1 MTNDNRIV
9 AGIFHFHIWIFFT
22 GSSQTGGL
30 DWRNGDSNGFVSG
43 VGAPAYLSISGFEL
57 CLNKYTPNGA
67 AHSQF
72 CLPSKKPYNCNEQSW
87 NQLQNVFEGNCP
99 EGKSKRKVTNFKL
112 NLHFHI

>member
-1 MTNDNRIV
+1 MSGPFID
-9 AGIFHFHIWIFFT
+9 FFT
-22 GSSQTGGL
+22 FAAGSSQTGGL
-30 DWRNGDSNGFVSG
+30 DWRTGNSDGFVSG
-43 VGAPAYLSISGFEL
+43 VGAPAYLSVTGYEL
-57 CLNKYTPNGA
+57 CLNEYTPAGA